1 MVSARTWRR
10 GAAAAAL
17 VLPLTV
23 AGASAASAADPT
35 PSPTPTDGY
44 GATPQ
49 TFVGLAVKSPECDG
63 NVPYLRYAVDVS
75 KDPSATAVDLTW
87 TSLDGTHSETQKNLP
102 VSGKV
107 LWLGAEESG
116 GKPTAWPGWVFKDG
130 TWEEGGPYTWVR
142 PDVKVTFT
150 VHDDEYT
157 NVASTAKVTVSDGV
171 YRTGTAKTDTAALAL
186 PAVNMVSGVVS
197 YPPATTACANPTNA
211 PGPSG
216 SPTTSVLPTSG
227 STTPAAVVPGETPA
241 SRSDARSGLAE
252 TGANVLPFAGAA
264 AALLLIGG
272 GLVIAGR
279 RRRKALL

>member
-17 VLPLTV
+17 VLPLTLV
-23 AGASAASAADPT
+23 AASAASAADPT
-35 PSPTPTDGY
+35 PTPTPTDGY
-44 GATPQ
+44 GAPHQ
-49 TFVGLAVKSPECDG
+49 PSVGLAVKSPECDG

-87 TSLDGTHSETQKNLP
+87 TSLDGSHSQTQKNLP

-116 GKPTAWPGWVFKDG
+116 GQPTAWPGWVFKDG

-150 VHDDEYT
+150 VHDADYT
-157 NVASTAKVTVSDGV
+157 GVATTARAHVSDGV
-171 YRTGTAKTDTAALAL
+171 YRTGTAKTVTAALAL
-186 PAVNMVSGVVS
+186 PAVNAVSSVVS
-197 YPPATTACANPTNA
+197 YPPATTACANPANV
-211 PGPSG
+211 PGPSS
-216 SPTTSVLPTSG
+216 SPSTSVEPTSG
-227 STTPAAVVPGETPA
+227 TTTAGVVPGETPA

-272 GLVIAGR
+272 GLLLAGR
-279 RRRKALL
+279 RRRKAAL